1 VARRLPALL
10 LCLPLAACGGGG
22 KSDKE
27 KITSLIV
34 QGGRTPATLCD
45 HLDAPTLVRLGGRS
59 GCLSASR
66 AKDAKDPGVKVDS
79 GRIDG
84 DKATAKITGRG
95 GGDTVHLVKRDGD
108 WKITGGR

>member
-22 KSDKE
+22 KSDKD
-27 KITSLIV
+27 KITSVIV

-45 HLDAPTLVRLGGRS
+45 HLDSPTLVRLGGKS
-59 GCLSASR
+59 GCLKASR
-66 AKDAKDPGVKVDS
+66 AKDAKDLKVKVDS
-79 GRIDG
+79 VQVSG

-95 GGDTVHLVKRDGD
+95 GRDTVHLVKKDGD
-108 WKITGGR
+108 WKITGGA